1 MLGSM
6 PDLLEATGVD
16 ALIID
21 PIQFYAEL
29 VPMKLGMPYIHAAV
43 AMHCDYSGY
52 TLFSIYGDP
61 HQTPNPLSP
70 VTIDSFS

>member
-1 MLGSM
+1 M

-52 TLFSIYGDP
+52 TPFSIYGDP